1 MLPSETTCM
10 YVIGNYNLY
19 TGKNREEGKHFVTT
33 GIAYSHPTCHWD
45 RIFACDLSCFVGSK
59 WHYDDCQP
67 ASDGNDNRVR

>member
-1 MLPSETTCM
+1 M

-33 GIAYSHPTCHWD
+33 GIAYSHATCHASHWPHLLEL
-45 RIFACDLSCFVGSK
+45 LSFVGSK